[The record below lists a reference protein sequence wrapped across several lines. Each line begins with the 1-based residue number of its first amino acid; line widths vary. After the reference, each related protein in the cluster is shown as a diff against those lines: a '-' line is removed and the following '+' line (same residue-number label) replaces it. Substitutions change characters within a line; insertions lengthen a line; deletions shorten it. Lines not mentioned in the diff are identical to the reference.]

1 MEAIAIP
8 VLLLRSAMG
17 DMVLRE
23 GTVLGGKVLERNG
36 AHGLLLLAGS
46 PLVAALPDGVAAGQR
61 LRLRVA
67 EAGADRVVLQVLGEP
82 GEAPAGQPASASA
95 PASPLAAAYA
105 AALPAG
111 ASARLLVEPDA
122 DSAAAA
128 GGGGSRAVT
137 LRYDSPRLGRLDLRL
152 DAGSCAVHVA
162 AGPPADL
169 VAGAAGALRDAL
181 GAATGRPMQVTVH
194 PRRRTLDVR
203 T

>member
-36 AHGLLLLAGS
+36 THGLLLLAGS

-61 LRLRVA
+61 LRL
-67 EAGADRVVLQVLGEP
+67 
-82 GEAPAGQPASASA
+82 
-95 PASPLAAAYA
+95 
-105 AALPAG
+105 PAG
-111 ASARLLVEPDA
+111 ASARLLVEADA
-122 DSAAAA
+122 DGEPAA
-128 GGGGSRAVT
+128 GGARSRAIT

-152 DAGSCAVHVA
+152 DAASCAVHVA

-169 VAGAAGALRDAL
+169 VAGAAEALRDAL
-181 GAATGRPMQVTVH
+181 GAATGRPMQVTVN